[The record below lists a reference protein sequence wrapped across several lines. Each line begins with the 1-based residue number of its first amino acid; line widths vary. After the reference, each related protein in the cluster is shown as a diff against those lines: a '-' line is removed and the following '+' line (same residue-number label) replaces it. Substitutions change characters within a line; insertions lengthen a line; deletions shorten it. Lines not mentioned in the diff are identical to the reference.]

1 MIDQPW
7 KLEELEPSEKLDRR
21 LRQRMRRAARGGTPA
36 RRGARSVN
44 PSASVRGA
52 APFLPFERA
61 VYVVLVAIYAI
72 YTGARAVQVF
82 QDARA
87 SEVLPSIARMA
98 MPSGIIHGTAALTCA
113 GRHGAQSEPHGDE
126 VGG

>member
-1 MIDQPW
+1 MIDEPW

-21 LRQRMRRAARGGTPA
+21 LRQRMRKAQGRTPA
-36 RRGARSVN
+36 RRAARLAK
-44 PSASVRGA
+44 PSESARGA

-61 VYVVLVAIYAI
+61 VYVVLVAVYAI

-87 SEVLPSIARMA
+87 FEVLPSIA
-98 MPSGIIHGTAALTCA
+98 SGAVQGGIVHGAAALTCA
-113 GRHGAQSEPHGDE
+113 GRHGAQQSERRSDD